1 MAIAKA
7 LTTATKLAKKVKKKK
22 ITEGT
27 AKSAAGA
34 RKTKPRKVKEAEGA
48 RKDPIT
54 GGSVRAARE
63 VDAGMS
69 GRVNVGS
76 KSDPTKLSVTEM
88 LSKSAK
94 ERINLAA
101 AIERKKTKGTA
112 TKEELAF
119 LTRHYKQEAADL
131 DRRNVKIS
139 EGVRAANR
147 KKKPERT
154 DYVDPETG
162 EIFGKPT
169 KNQLMVAA
177 RNARARGMS
186 AREREYRAFLEKEY
200 GIEFYAGGVVN
211 KRYVNPTT
219 SQDRRKKKK

>member
-48 RKDPIT
+48 RKDPVT

-69 GRVNVGS
+69 GRVNVGK
-76 KSDPTKLSVTEM
+76 KSDPTKFEPTEM
-88 LSKSAK
+88 LSMSAK
-94 ERINLAA
+94 KRIEKAA
-101 AIERKKTKGTA
+101 AIERKQRLGTSTKA
-112 TKEELAF
+112 EDAF
-119 LTRHYKQEAADL
+119 LKAVRQLDAEDL
-131 DRRNVKIS
+131 RRRNVRIS
-139 EGVRAANR
+139 QSTRGKP
-147 KKKPERT
+147 KKQERT